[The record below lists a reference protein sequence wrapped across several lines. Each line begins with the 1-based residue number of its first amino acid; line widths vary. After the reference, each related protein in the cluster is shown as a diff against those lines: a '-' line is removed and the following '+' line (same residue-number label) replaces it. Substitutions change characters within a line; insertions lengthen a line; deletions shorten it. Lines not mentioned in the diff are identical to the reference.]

1 MYEGTELT
9 VSQGHQPQILDL
21 YIYIYVYL
29 YTIELHTLDSLKA
42 MAIYRWF
49 WFVKATDRIPL
60 LFLFFGF

>member
-42 MAIYRWF
+42 MTIYI
-49 WFVKATDRIPL
+49 DG
-60 LFLFFGF
+60 FGL